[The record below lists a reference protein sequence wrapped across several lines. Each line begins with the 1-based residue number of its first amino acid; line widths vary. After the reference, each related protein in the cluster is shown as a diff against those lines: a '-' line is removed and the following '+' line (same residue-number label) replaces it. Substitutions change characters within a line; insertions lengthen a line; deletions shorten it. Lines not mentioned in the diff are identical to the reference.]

1 MVRPQVSVRSSHV
14 VREAIGDRFYLAGV
28 YVFLGIVLVVIGYP
42 LAYVLSA
49 SFSSANAVIENQV
62 WLWPVHWSL
71 LGYRAV
77 FQYQEVWTGYLNS
90 LIYTVGTA
98 ILSVSL
104 TIMIA
109 YPLSRQT
116 FYGRKIWV
124 WLLLFALMFN
134 GGLVPFY
141 LLVKDL
147 GMLNTRWSMIVPGA
161 LSIFSIIVAKT
172 FFQSTI
178 PNDLYEAAQIDGA
191 SDIRFMWQIVIPM
204 SEPIIAVLVLW
215 SVVGT
220 WNSYFNAL
228 LFLNSQSLY
237 PLQLVLRQLLILGNV
252 TASGLGMAG
261 ATVSARQMQRFQDMS
276 ELLQYSLII
285 VSTAP
290 MLIIYPFAQRYF
302 MKGIM
307 MVNETLS
314 RAVPTV

>member
-1 MVRPQVSVRSSHV
+1 MVRPQVAVRSSHV

-28 YVFLGIVLVVIGYP
+28 YVLLGIVLVVVGYP

-98 ILSVSL
+98 LLSVSL

-191 SDIRFMWQIVIPM
+191 SDIRFMWQMVIPM

-261 ATVSARQMQRFQDMS
+261 ATVSARQMQLFRDMS

-307 MVNETLS
+307 IGSLKE
-314 RAVPTV
+314 

>member
-1 MVRPQVSVRSSHV
+1 MVRPQVAVRSSHV

-28 YVFLGIVLVVIGYP
+28 YVFLGIVLVVVGYP

-98 ILSVSL
+98 LLSVSL

-116 FYGRKIWV
+116 FYGRKLWV

-191 SDIRFMWQIVIPM
+191 SDIRFMWQMVIPM

-261 ATVSARQMQRFQDMS
+261 ATVSARQMQLFRDMS

-307 MVNETLS
+307 IGSLKE
-314 RAVPTV
+314 

>member
-1 MVRPQVSVRSSHV
+1 MVRPQVAVRSSHV

-28 YVFLGIVLVVIGYP
+28 YVFLGIVLVVVGYP

-98 ILSVSL
+98 LLSVSL

-116 FYGRKIWV
+116 FYGRKLWV

-261 ATVSARQMQRFQDMS
+261 ATVSARQMQLFRDMS

-307 MVNETLS
+307 IGSLKE
-314 RAVPTV
+314 

>member
-1 MVRPQVSVRSSHV
+1 MVRPQVAVRSSHV

-28 YVFLGIVLVVIGYP
+28 YVFLGIVLVVVGYP

-98 ILSVSL
+98 LLSVSL

-261 ATVSARQMQRFQDMS
+261 ATVSARQMQLFRDMS

-307 MVNETLS
+307 IGSLKE
-314 RAVPTV
+314 

>member
-307 MVNETLS
+307 IGSLKE
-314 RAVPTV
+314 

>member
-1 MVRPQVSVRSSHV
+1 MVRPQVAVRSSHV

-28 YVFLGIVLVVIGYP
+28 YVFLGIVLVVVGYT

-98 ILSVSL
+98 LLSVSL

-191 SDIRFMWQIVIPM
+191 SDIRFMWQMVIPM

-261 ATVSARQMQRFQDMS
+261 ATVSARQMQLFRDMS

-307 MVNETLS
+307 IGSLKE
-314 RAVPTV
+314 

>member
-1 MVRPQVSVRSSHV
+1 M
-14 VREAIGDRFYLAGV
+14 REAIGDRFYLAGV
-28 YVFLGIVLVVIGYP
+28 YVFLGIVLVVVGYP

-98 ILSVSL
+98 LLSVSL

-116 FYGRKIWV
+116 FYGRKLWV

-261 ATVSARQMQRFQDMS
+261 ATVSARQMQLFRDMS

-307 MVNETLS
+307 IGSLKE
-314 RAVPTV
+314 